1 MEANEDFKKHSPGYS
16 FIIKQDMATRAT
28 PPAPPPPP
36 PSTFTVV
43 TKSINYPSCLQS
55 VIVQKFLTDF
65 RGDLEKKY
73 TTKIIL
79 FCFMYHLH
87 KRYFVIC
94 MLLINQYVHIVLK
107 CVANF
112 VMPSFDKKDAWKI
125 EIDE

>member
-1 MEANEDFKKHSPGYS
+1 MKILKNIHQVIHLSSNKIWLPVPL
-16 FIIKQDMATRAT
+16 
-28 PPAPPPPP
+28 PPAPPP

-79 FCFMYHLH
+79 FCIMYHLY

-94 MLLINQYVHIVLK
+94 
-107 CVANF
+107 C
-112 VMPSFDKKDAWKI
+112 
-125 EIDE
+125 